1 MASPVQMKRVGQQRR
16 RWRWRRAWRVALP
29 ALALWWVLAWAAARA
44 LVVNVE
50 LPHSDALVVLSG
62 SGAYVER
69 TREAAELFRQG
80 RAPHIVLTND
90 NSIGGWSVEQQR
102 NPLFVERAAAELKRA
117 GVPPERI
124 VVLPPAVAS
133 TYDEATLL
141 RSYAEREGVRSLL
154 VVTSAYH
161 SRRAWWT
168 LRRVFRGSN
177 VALGIKAVGHG
188 GAESPAPSRWWW
200 HASGWRSVGG
210 EYVKQG
216 YYWLHYR

>member
-1 MASPVQMKRVGQQRR
+1 MASPVEKKRVGR
-16 RWRWRRAWRVALP
+16 RWARVLRLLLG
-29 ALALWWVLAWAAARA
+29 ALALWWLVAWAAARA

-50 LPHSDALVVLSG
+50 LPQSDALVVLSG

-69 TREAAELFRQG
+69 TRAAAELFHEG
-80 RAPHIVLTND
+80 RAPRIVLTND

-102 NPLFVERAAAELKRA
+102 NPSFVERAAAELKRA

-124 VVLPPAVAS
+124 LVLPSPVNATYEEAV
-133 TYDEATLL
+133 LL
-141 RSYAEREGVRSLL
+141 RSYAERQGLRSLL

-168 LRRVFRGSN
+168 LRRVFRGSA
-177 VALGIKAVGHG
+177 VTVGIKAVRHG
-188 GAESPAPSRWWW
+188 CAESPAPMRWWW
-200 HASGWRSVGG
+200 HASGWRAVGG
-210 EYVKQG
+210 EYVKQL

>member
-1 MASPVQMKRVGQQRR
+1 MASPVEKERVGR
-16 RWRWRRAWRVALP
+16 RWGRALRLTLV
-29 ALALWWVLAWAAARA
+29 ALALWCLVAWAAARS
-44 LVVNVE
+44 LIVDVE
-50 LPHSDALVVLSG
+50 LPRADALAVLSG

-69 TREAAELFRQG
+69 TRAAAELFHAG
-80 RAPHIVLTND
+80 RAPRIVLTND

-117 GVPPERI
+117 GVPPEQI
-124 VVLPPAVAS
+124 VVLPSPVSS

-168 LRRVFRGSN
+168 LRRVFRGSD
-177 VALGIKAVGHG
+177 VSVGIKAVRHG

-200 HASGWRSVGG
+200 HASGWRAVGG
-210 EYVKQG
+210 EYVKQL